1 MAGSSSMPVV
11 RCCQCRTHLVPPV
24 YVCRKCGA
32 TDLEDTEVEGRGT
45 VYTHTTIRV
54 APESLK
60 DQVPYT
66 IVIVELAPELRV
78 SGRLEGASGGLPV
91 KIGQPVRFVREDE
104 HGLWFA
110 PEN

>member
-1 MAGSSSMPVV
+1 MAGSSFMPVV
-11 RCCQCRTHLVPPV
+11 RCSQCRAKFIPPV

-32 TDLEDTEVEGRGT
+32 ADLEDTEVEGRGT

-66 IVIVELAPELRV
+66 IAIVEIEPELRV
-78 SGRLEGASGGLPV
+78 SGRLEGVSGQASV
-91 KIGQPVRFVREDE
+91 RIGQPVRFVRADE

-110 PEN
+110 PES